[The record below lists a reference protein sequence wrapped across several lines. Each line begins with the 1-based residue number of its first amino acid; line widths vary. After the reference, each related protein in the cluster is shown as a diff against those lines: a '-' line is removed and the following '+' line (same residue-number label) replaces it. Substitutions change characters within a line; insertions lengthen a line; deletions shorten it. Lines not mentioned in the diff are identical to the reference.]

1 MTSAE
6 VLFRFW
12 SQFGL
17 PMYDET
23 SVPAQTPLPY
33 GTYETAD
40 DSFGN
45 EVALSASLW
54 YRDTSWETITLKANE
69 IKEAI
74 GRGGIML
81 LTDSGAV
88 WLKRG
93 TPFAQRMSDSDD
105 SVRRIV
111 INYTVEFIEN

>member
-6 VLFRFW
+6 VLFDFW
-12 SQFGL
+12 SSFDL
-17 PMYDET
+17 PAYDET
-23 SVPAQTPLPY
+23 SVPAKTPLPY
-33 GTYETAD
+33 ITYETAD
-40 DSFGN
+40 DAFGN

-74 GRGGIML
+74 GRGGRML